1 MELAADR
8 GAARRF
14 QAGGASEV
22 RQGRAAHATEAAMR
36 LLQRGR
42 RGPRAKTIGP
52 AEPYLLAGA
61 DEARRLGHDYVGTEH
76 VLGVL
81 IRKRGGG
88 AMRLCS
94 RLGLS
99 AEAVE
104 AALSCWLVDAT
115 PAAKI
120 DPQALAELGID
131 LEAVRARLEQ
141 TFGRGALERTGAA
154 CLGIC
159 PR

>member
-42 RGPRAKTIGP
+42 RGPRAKTIAP

-76 VLGVL
+76 VLGCSSE
-81 IRKRGGG
+81 RGVAARCGSAAG
-88 AMRLCS
+88 SVSAPRQSKLHFPA
-94 RLGLS
+94 GLS
-99 AEAVE
+99 
-104 AALSCWLVDAT
+104 T
-115 PAAKI
+115 
-120 DPQALAELGID
+120 
-131 LEAVRARLEQ
+131 RR
-141 TFGRGALERTGAA
+141 R
-154 CLGIC
+154 
-159 PR
+159 